1 MVLGRFRSFHVLVTT
16 LIILELKAD
25 NDLAIQTTD
34 ILKVC
39 QNMKT
44 RENDQKNSKEKEK
57 FPMAGVPDRKVTA
70 LSIDCLQSAFF
81 LKSIQFLSQPARLQ
95 TTMLR
100 YNKGLTR

>member
-1 MVLGRFRSFHVLVTT
+1 MATCG

-81 LKSIQFLSQPARLQ
+81 LKIHLVLISASAIANHDVTLQ
-95 TTMLR
+95 
-100 YNKGLTR
+100 